1 MKLSRHQ
8 LYLLVWTVPQGRIA
22 DALRK
27 SDTWLKIVS
36 KGLDVPTPP
45 RGYWSQ
51 QKQGRA
57 PTRTPLPDPDLVQ
70 LTSVDLPREA
80 LLRLLDEARAD
91 AATRR
96 ALLSDQVSRHSL
108 QLGNGSPVDDP
119 GRRSEPAQDPPV
131 TLTGTGGVDDG
142 EAGPTPGHGSDETPA
157 DPWFGVPPAGNRV
170 ERSRA
175 TLTGRQR
182 PPERASE
189 CLLPVSLAQLEA
201 LGDELERHERAAR
214 FITSVEAQLPA
225 LPPRP
230 RAFMGWWIVLA
241 REQLEA
247 LDPVQRWLGA
257 CSAAAEQ
264 GDWSALGR
272 LAGLDTLQQ
281 DEPKARAPARANAK

>member
-57 PTRTPLPDPDLVQ
+57 PTRTPLPDPDRVQ

-91 AATRR
+91 AATRH
-96 ALLSDQVSRHSL
+96 ALLTDQAPRQSSQV
-108 QLGNGSPVDDP
+108 GNGSSADDP
-119 GRRSEPAQDPPV
+119 WGMRGPAQDPPAPQ
-131 TLTGTGGVDDG
+131 TGTGGVNDG
-142 EAGPTPGHGSDETPA
+142 EAGPTPEYGSDETPA
-157 DPWFGVPPAGNRV
+157 DAWLGVPPVGNRV

-175 TLTGRQR
+175 TLSGRR
-182 PPERASE
+182 RTPEPPSGFP
-189 CLLPVSLAQLEA
+189 LPVSLAQLEA
-201 LGDELERHERAAR
+201 LGHELERHERAAR
-214 FITSVEAQLPA
+214 FITLVEAQLPK

-230 RAFMGWWIVLA
+230 RALLGWWIVLA

-247 LDPVQRWLGA
+247 LDPVQRWIDA
-257 CSAAAEQ
+257 CSVAAIQ
-264 GDWSALGR
+264 GDWSALWR
-272 LAGLDTLQQ
+272 LTG
-281 DEPKARAPARANAK
+281 P